1 MGKKREKRGKGM
13 MRGKKKKEQKG
24 REKNGERKLK
34 EVENYAEKGGNG
46 EGGREGRKECRVR

>member
-24 REKNGERKLK
+24 REKNGERKLN
-34 EVENYAEKGGNG
+34 EGENYAEKGGNG
-46 EGGREGRKECRVR
+46 EGGREGRDNVE